1 MSAKSSLNEETR
13 CTHLTAG
20 GRRCQ
25 MPFAPNHTSLC
36 AHHALQDLQLHNSK
50 LVTEEILG
58 PLGDFR
64 SAFAI
69 NRALGKLFTVTAEN
83 RIPVRNAAVL
93 AYISQLL
100 LQTLHPLRGEAL
112 ETGGQGR
119 MDAIVNDTV
128 IRLGNELPPIPFG
141 PNDPRCKP
149 MSVQVAESLETLR
162 RAGFNLPAELMPKP
176 DDSGD
181 EDSEEEEEE
190 KSKDDGGNT
199 DDENEDEVANENS
212 GSHLPSA

>member
-1 MSAKSSLNEETR
+1 
-13 CTHLTAG
+13 
-20 GRRCQ
+20 

-100 LQTLHPLRGEAL
+100 LQTLHPLRSEAL

-141 PNDPRCKP
+141 PDDPRLKP
-149 MSVQVAESLETLR
+149 MSVQVAESLATLR

-176 DDSGD
+176 DDSDDGD
-181 EDSEEEEEE
+181 TEEEEDDAER
-190 KSKDDGGNT
+190 DDGKADADNDG
-199 DDENEDEVANENS
+199 DGKEPIDNENS
-212 GSHLPSA
+212 GDAQTPA

>member
-1 MSAKSSLNEETR
+1 MSHKPSINEETR
-13 CTHLTAG
+13 CTHCTND
-20 GRRCQ
+20 GRLCR
-25 MPFAPNHTSLC
+25 MPFAPNHKTLC

-128 IRLGNELPPIPFG
+128 IRLGNELPPMPFG
-141 PNDPRCKP
+141 PDDPRSKP

-162 RAGFNLPAELMPKP
+162 RAGFNLPAGLMPLP
-176 DDSGD
+176 EESDDD
-181 EDSEEEEEE
+181 ETEEEG
-190 KSKDDGGNT
+190 DDNEAVVDGNDATESEDAGG
-199 DDENEDEVANENS
+199 NENS
-212 GSHLPSA
+212 APNLPSA